1 MFCLSVHLSIYTY
14 IFNALPYRDV
24 KNLFMLQNGNNPT
37 LYFSRSAKTS
47 CKNKMKIVMYNISV
61 SDTMSA
67 MRQHSKHSN
76 NVTTSLE
83 GWEFNTSVCFGY
95 SNSLNFN
102 SVNISKHWQINLAIL
117 FLVLRIKLALTVLIN
132 RIVVYVPLDTH
143 IKNKHNKADFWC
155 SIHVS
160 PVNLNSAALSL

>member
-1 MFCLSVHLSIYTY
+1 MLKEQIEIKSLFTENVLSVCLSIFLYTY
-14 IFNALPYRDV
+14 IFNALPYRDL

-37 LYFSRSAKTS
+37 LHFSRSAKTS

-83 GWEFNTSVCFGY
+83 G
-95 SNSLNFN
+95 
-102 SVNISKHWQINLAIL
+102 
-117 FLVLRIKLALTVLIN
+117 
-132 RIVVYVPLDTH
+132 
-143 IKNKHNKADFWC
+143 
-155 SIHVS
+155 
-160 PVNLNSAALSL
+160 